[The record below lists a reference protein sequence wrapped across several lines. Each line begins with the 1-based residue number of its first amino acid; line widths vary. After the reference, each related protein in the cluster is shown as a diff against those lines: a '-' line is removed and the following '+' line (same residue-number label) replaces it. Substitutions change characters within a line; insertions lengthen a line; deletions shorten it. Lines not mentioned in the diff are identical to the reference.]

1 MSSRRILVIGAAG
14 ETGRYTK
21 RLLLKRGVPFGR
33 WSIKRICV
41 PTNSTR

>member
-21 RLLLKRGVPFGR
+21 QLLLKQNVAARGLTA
-33 WSIKRICV
+33 SALNC
-41 PTNSTR
+41 